1 MKKNFRMF
9 FDMDDTLVDF
19 RSDLHYGD
27 VLEVAYKQGFYL
39 NLKPLPFL
47 SEINKLASMCPE
59 NIYIL
64 SACVDSEYCVDEKIE
79 WLKKYLPAAF
89 KGNVI
94 FTQVGQDKADAVKE
108 KTGMQINE
116 YDILVDD
123 YSKNIFDWE
132 KAGGTG
138 IKFKNSF
145 NTHDPKKYKYIIKD
159 FSELFSIIEKIRL
172 EIGN

>member
-1 MKKNFRMF
+1 MKKNFRIF

-19 RSDLHYGD
+19 SSKLLYGGSID
-27 VLEVAYKQGFYL
+27 VAFNEGFYF

-59 NIYIL
+59 NVYIL
-64 SACVDSEYCVDEKIE
+64 SACVDSPYCVDEKIA

-94 FTQVGQDKADAVKE
+94 FTKVGQDKALMVKE
-108 KTGMQINE
+108 KIGEPIGK

-123 YSKNIFDWE
+123 YSKNIFDWQE
-132 KAGGTG
+132 AGGTA
-138 IKFKNSF
+138 IKFKNGF
-145 NTHDPKKYKYIIKD
+145 NTHDPSKYKYIIRD
-159 FSELFSIIEKIRL
+159 FSELFNIIEVIRD
-172 EIGN
+172 EFSK